1 MVAYASAQDLR
12 DRLEKTSNAT
22 DTVLLEILTAAS
34 QSLDL
39 LCNRPDG
46 FVALSTAAARIY
58 AGLGRAYI
66 ITDEFMAATLVAVK
80 ESPDDTAYT
89 SWVQTDW
96 VAFAGGPENPDF
108 NSSPKNGIMVLSSG
122 NYANFLSG
130 MYAKSH
136 RVPTVQITA
145 KWGYVTAC
153 PPVIKSAT
161 IAQAAR
167 WWKRYQTAWADAVGT
182 GDFGILL
189 YRKALDPDIQQ
200 MVVATRLIR
209 PVY

>member
-1 MVAYASAQDLR
+1 MTVYATAAELR
-12 DRLEKTSNAT
+12 DRIEKTSNAT
-22 DTVLLEILTAAS
+22 DVVLLEILTAAS
-34 QSLDL
+34 QAIDL

-46 FVALSTAAARIY
+46 FVALSIATARLY

-66 ITDEFMAATLVAVK
+66 IVDEFTAATLLAVK

-89 SWVQTDW
+89 FWAAADW
-96 VAFAGGPENPDF
+96 IAFAGGPENPDF
-108 NSSPKNGIMVLSSG
+108 NSSPKNGIMVASG
-122 NYANFLSG
+122 GDYASFLSG
-130 MYAKSH
+130 MYEKSH

-145 KWGYVTAC
+145 KWGYAATC

-189 YRKALDPDIQQ
+189 YRKALDPDIQA